1 MAMYELMLRYGPR
14 TCTATVVLWNGTEM
28 LECRQHLR
36 TACVVYN
43 FTTDLESELRLKT
56 FL

>member
-1 MAMYELMLRYGPR
+1 MIEVALRSKDLHSKRG
-14 TCTATVVLWNGTEM
+14 LWIGTEM

-36 TACVVYN
+36 TACVVYS
-43 FTTDLESELRLKT
+43 FTTDVELELRLKT

>member
-14 TCTATVVLWNGTEM
+14 TCTATVVLCIGTEM

-36 TACVVYN
+36 TACVVYSLI
-43 FTTDLESELRLKT
+43 TDVESELRLKT